1 MKKKS
6 FLILILTVLLSFHT
20 IMPNVCYA
28 DYDKSLVKIQK
39 VNFNKNEEFFEFIKI
54 NDIENNKSAANR
66 YINKNSNYKKYTIC
80 VNAGHG
86 TSGGESKN
94 NRTQCH
100 PDGTPKVTGGTTG
113 EGSIDAYAVSSGMT
127 FLDGTEERDVT
138 FQAALILREVLLEH
152 GYNVLMIRDEVDGD
166 EGGRDVQLDNIGRA
180 VLANNYADC
189 HIALHWDSTE
199 TDKGAYY
206 MKVPNVDSYKNMY
219 PVSECWEYHDKLGDS
234 LITGLNNNGVH
245 IFENGSLEMDLTQTS
260 YSTVPSVD
268 IELGDRASDHSE
280 ETLTKIA
287 EGLCAGVDI
296 FFEQNSDLANNRK
309 IKSPAN
315 EKKYSAKDLLSG
327 FFDAFAKIIG
337 EIIDF
342 FKFLLG
348 DIPQM
353 IANLLITIPDGTWKD
368 FRTTY
373 KFEDLINEGEDGTKN
388 KYTIVS
394 EGSKNN
400 KYYENIDG
408 NKAEFSRDTEIPVIC
423 VDLYQFA
430 SGRIKQLDTNFFIN
444 KNERTPFVSL
454 VVALIHIIIY
464 LAAAFL
470 IVTLIWHG
478 ISIVLSSL
486 NPKEKKEH
494 KNGLNISIKA
504 IIMLVGSIVIMALC
518 IYFSQLLFKDIY
530 SEYADELPIRVNVSG
545 EADYSFST
553 NAIGYLRYMS
563 DLNSTKMLTQKFL
576 HALFY
581 IVFAIGNCLLLIVMI
596 ARFLMLMYLSVMGPI
611 VAALSSIENRKFI
624 KMTYTQWVV
633 KYVIWSL
640 SILVIAIPYRI
651 VLETCFK

>member
-6 FLILILTVLLSFHT
+6 VLVLFLAVLLSFHT
-20 IMPNVCYA
+20 IMPNVIYA
-28 DYDKSLVKIQK
+28 DYDEKLVKGQK
-39 VNFNKNEEFFEFIKI
+39 VEINENDEFFEFVKI
-54 NDIENNKSAANR
+54 NDIADNDKAAIR
-66 YINKNSNYKKYTIC
+66 YINKNKNHNNYTVC

-86 TSGGESKN
+86 TSGGMRDEV
-94 NRTQCH
+94 RTKCH
-100 PDGTPKVTGGTTG
+100 PDGTPKVTGGTTS
-113 EGSIDAYAVSSGMT
+113 EGSLTAYAVSDGMK
-127 FLDGTEERDVT
+127 FMDGTREAVATLAE
-138 FQAALILREVLLEH
+138 ALILKDMLLER
-152 GYNVLMIRDEVDGD
+152 GYNVLMIRETDDA
-166 EGGRDVQLDNIGRA
+166 QIDNIGRSI
-180 VLANNYADC
+180 LANKYADI
-189 HIALHWDSTE
+189 HVAVHWDATAS
-199 TDKGAYY
+199 DKGAYY
-206 MKVPNVDSYKNMY
+206 CKVPDVDSYRNMY
-219 PVSECWEYHDKLGDS
+219 PVSELWESHIALGDS
-234 LITGLNNNGVH
+234 LISGLRSNDVKIYNEGY
-245 IFENGSLEMDLTQTS
+245 LDMDLTQTS
-260 YSTVPSVD
+260 FSKVPSID
-268 IELGDRASDHSE
+268 IELGDAISDHGE
-280 ETLTKIA
+280 AQLKKLAI
-287 EGLCAGVDI
+287 GLCNGIDL
-296 FFEQNSDLANNRK
+296 FFNENPDLANNRK
-309 IKSPAN
+309 VKSTKN
-315 EKKYSAKDLLSG
+315 EKTYSGKGLLSN
-327 FFDAFAKIIG
+327 FFDAFVNIVE

-545 EADYSFST
+545 EANYSFST